1 MGGPFDDSYDL
12 TEYRGYKA
20 EIEYDAEDDEAARPC
35 RETSR
40 SGTSC

>member
-1 MGGPFDDSYDL
+1 MVDPFGDGYDL
-12 TEYRGYKA
+12 MEYRGYKA
-20 EIEYDAEDDEAARPC
+20 EIEYDAQDDEAARPC